1 VYNDFAW
8 PSERLAIHKNAT
20 PFQGFKNPFHPE
32 RRDVGMD
39 CDFVAKGET
48 EEDVLQ
54 QCADHARSAHNMT
67 EIPAEIVDKV
77 RVAIHDEAA

>member
-1 VYNDFAW
+1 MAKLV
-8 PSERLAIHKNAT
+8 SC
-20 PFQGFKNPFHPE
+20 
-32 RRDVGMD
+32 RDVGMD